1 MTSESVILQMI
12 VNRLE
17 LLDNKVRFET
27 GTAGLTTDDLLYELQ
42 QIIELGKGVLPT
54 PKPLPP
60 LERLSEAGYALIDSE
75 D

>member
-12 VNRLE
+12 VNRLSQTIQMLKE
-17 LLDNKVRFET
+17 
-27 GTAGLTTDDLLYELQ
+27 GTLEADEVCEHLE
-42 QIIELGKGVLPT
+42 QIIELGKGVIST